1 MAEETRPSGNK
12 ALSAESGQ
20 VASVGRIRLVEGTIM
35 PIPVVPESGS
45 VGIYLNQKATG
56 CG

>member
-1 MAEETRPSGNK
+1 MAEETRPSGYK

-20 VASVGRIRLVEGTIM
+20 VASVGRIRLVEDTMM
-35 PIPVVPESGS
+35 PIPVVSESDS
-45 VGIYLNQKATG
+45 VGIYLNQKATE

>member
-35 PIPVVPESGS
+35 PIPTVPKSDP
-45 VGIYLNQKATG
+45 VGILLNQKAAG